1 MKATKTCPK
10 CKGTEIYTNDAILK
24 RGERSTVGVSG
35 WTNISVSVYV
45 CMACGYFEEY
55 IDSENIKK
63 DKLRAAIER
72 EWKRL

>member
-10 CKGTEIYTNDAILK
+10 CKGTEIYTNDTILK

-45 CMACGYFEEY
+45 CMSCGYFEEY